1 MGIPLFLH
9 NEEAYRKASSMLESS
24 GKAAVIHPT
33 GTGKSFIGFKLAEEH
48 PESRIVWLSP
58 SEYIFKTQMENL
70 QAVSPDTKFDNIRFI
85 TYTKLMLMDQR
96 DMMDYKPDF
105 VVLDE
110 FHRCGAK
117 EWGNSLEIFLGLF
130 PEAKIL
136 GLSATHVRYLDN
148 QRDMAEELFE
158 GHIASYMTLGE
169 AIALGILESPYYVIS
184 VYSYQQELERYQKRI
199 EGLRS
204 DGYKSENLKTLDM
217 LRRSLEQAD
226 GLREI
231 FRKYIKEKNSKYI
244 LFCANRE
251 HMEEMISHAGE
262 WFGDIDSKPHIYQV
276 YAEDSAAD
284 QTFAEFKTDTS
295 EHLKLLYC
303 IDMLNEGIHVDQVD
317 GVVLFRPT
325 TSPIIYKQQI
335 GRALSASRG
344 KRPIIFDIVNNFDS
358 LYSISSIQ
366 EEIDL
371 AVVYYRERGEGK
383 RIVNGRFEIYDE
395 ARESR
400 KLFDELERSLSAP
413 WEICFQ
419 AAKKYYEEHG
429 DLNVPKRY
437 QTPDGISLGLWIITQ
452 KRVRNGQIPGNLSDA
467 QIERLDTIGMV
478 WENRLEAN
486 WEKYFDAAKAY
497 FQEHG
502 NLDVAAN
509 YVTEDG
515 LTLGRWIVQ
524 NRQHRAGNIRA
535 GLMSDERIRRLDS
548 IGMIW
553 DKNSYL
559 WEQNFHEA
567 EKYYKRHGNLDV
579 PFSYKTESGLGLGH
593 WIYQLRRRKAQ
604 AEYSFLTEDQIA
616 RLDEIGMLWDKGH
629 ESVWEKNFA
638 YAADYARENGN
649 LEVPVTFE
657 TKDGFALGKWIYNQR
672 LRYVE
677 NKMSASQI
685 QKLEHLGMT
694 WNMKQPWDERYELA
708 KEYFEKYGNLRITQ
722 DYVTESGIWLGKWI
736 YEQRRKRKALTQ
748 EQIRKLDAIGM
759 DWLSRQ
765 ERARENQYEAAEQ
778 YFIKHGNLRVP
789 DDYRTADGK
798 SVKAWLNTQ
807 RRKQKNGQLS
817 AAEYK
822 RLSDLGMKWSQSD
835 HEKISSWKN
844 HSGDTN
850 FSAEVNG

>member
-1 MGIPLFLH
+1 MSIPLFLH
-9 NEEAYRKASSMLESS
+9 NEEAYRKAASMLESC

-33 GTGKSFIGFKLAEEH
+33 GTGKSFIGFKLAEDH
-48 PESRIVWLSP
+48 PESSIVWLSP
-58 SEYIFKTQMENL
+58 SEYIFRTQKENL

-85 TYTKLMLMDQR
+85 TYTKLTMLDQKS
-96 DMMDYKPDF
+96 MKGYEPDF

-117 EWGNSLEIFLGLF
+117 EWGNSLEIFLRLF
-130 PEAKIL
+130 PKAKIL

-148 QRDMAEELFE
+148 QRDMAEELFD

-169 AIALGILESPYYVIS
+169 AIALGILESPQYVIS
-184 VYSYQQELERYQKRI
+184 VYSYQQELEKYQKRI
-199 EGLRS
+199 ENLKS
-204 DGYKSENLKTLDM
+204 DGYKSENLKMLDL
-217 LRRSLEQAD
+217 LRRSLEHAD

-231 FRKYIKEKNSKYI
+231 FRKYIREKNSKYI

-251 HMEEMISHAGE
+251 HMEEMAEHTRA
-262 WFGDIDSKPHIYQV
+262 WFGDIDSEPHTYQV
-276 YAEDSAAD
+276 YSEDSAAEKI
-284 QTFAEFKTDTS
+284 FAEFKTDTS

-325 TSPIIYKQQI
+325 TSPTIYKQQI

-344 KRPIIFDIVNNFDS
+344 ERPIIFDIVNNFDS

-366 EEIDL
+366 EEISL
-371 AVVYYRERGEGK
+371 AVIYYRERGEGA
-383 RIVNGRFEIYDE
+383 RIVNDRFEIYDE
-395 ARESR
+395 VRESR

-437 QTPDGISLGLWIITQ
+437 QTPEGISLGLWIITQ
-452 KRVRNGQIPGNLSDA
+452 KRVRNGQISGNLSEA
-467 QIERLDTIGMV
+467 QIERLDAIGMV

-486 WEKYFDAAKAY
+486 WEKYFEAAEVY

-502 NLDVAAN
+502 NLDVAAG
-509 YVTEDG
+509 YVTEAG
-515 LTLGRWIVQ
+515 LNLGRWIVQ

-535 GLMSDERIRRLDS
+535 GLMSDDRIRRLDS

-559 WEQNFHEA
+559 WEQNFCEA
-567 EKYYKRHGNLDV
+567 EKYYKRYGNLDV
-579 PFSYKTESGLGLGH
+579 PFSYKTEDGLGLGH
-593 WIYQLRRRKAQ
+593 WIYQLRRKKAQ
-604 AEYSFLTEDQIA
+604 AEHLADPESSDVNNPASLTEDQIV
-616 RLDEIGMLWDKGH
+616 RLDAIGMVWEKGH
-629 ESVWEKNFA
+629 EGVWEKNFA
-638 YAADYARENGN
+638 YAVDYAKKNGN
-649 LEVPVTFE
+649 LEMPATFV

-672 LRYVE
+672 LRYAE
-677 NKMSASQI
+677 NRMSESQI
-685 QKLEHLGMT
+685 QKLESLRMT
-694 WNMKQPWDERYELA
+694 WNIKQSWDERYELA
-708 KEYFEKYGNLRITQ
+708 KEYFEKHGNLRLTQ
-722 DYVTESGIWLGKWI
+722 DYVTDSGIWLGKWI
-736 YEQRRKRKALTQ
+736 YEQRRKRKQLTQ
-748 EQIRKLDAIGM
+748 DQIRKLDAIGM

-765 ERARENQYEAAEQ
+765 ERARENQYEAVEQ
-778 YFIKHGNLRVP
+778 YFVKHGNLRVP

-798 SVKAWLNTQ
+798 SVKGWLNTQ

-822 RLSDLGMKWSQSD
+822 RLSGLGMQWSKSD
-835 HEKISSWKN
+835 YKETS
-844 HSGDTN
+844 
-850 FSAEVNG
+850 V